1 MGTKTGDHLSI
12 ISPVAFST
20 ANSAASASLKIKK
33 KIVNLGAQTGLKEAS
48 QMLVSTSSLASHL
61 VPLSDLLLP
70 PLPS

>member
-20 ANSAASASLKIKK
+20 ANSAASASLKIK